1 MNTDRSSRSSFS
13 ASLLVAS
20 LALLLLPVP
29 GWGQTGRVDGRVV
42 ATSGQPVP
50 GATVTVAGV
59 SERATTGPD
68 GTFSISGVD
77 SGTRRLEVRA
87 AGYRTGSR
95 RVTVGTGADDVT
107 IRLTPDPDALT
118 YRLDPLTVTA
128 SRTRRRL
135 SQVPASVSV
144 LQGERLDRLM
154 AESPDDV
161 LRSLPNVTS
170 VGGPRGV
177 AELPQIRGFG
187 SERIVLRVDGA
198 RQSFGSGHK
207 GRLFLDPALLQ
218 RVEVVRGPTSALYGS
233 GGIGGVV
240 GFETVDA
247 RDLLRSGSQL
257 GYSLTPRFL
266 SGSEELG
273 GRGLVAGQTGQLDFL
288 ASASVRSSDD
298 VSLSTG
304 NELPFS
310 AGDSWSGLATIGWE
324 PGPFQRVEASWNRYS
339 RASTTP
345 INANQ
350 PDTLQSKVADRSSLR
365 STATVNYRLSDPE
378 TPGLDLDV
386 TAYRNASEVEERR
399 LSDGRLEVRN
409 VVTWGLDA
417 SNTSRLEISED
428 VRTDVTLGTEL
439 YRDEAEG
446 RQNGESLGTFPGG
459 TADFV
464 GLYAQ
469 NRWTFADRV
478 HLIPGVRWDHIHQA
492 NASEDVEDSDEAQ
505 VSLKAAA
512 EVEATEFLDVFGS
525 WGEGFNAPR
534 LLDLYISG
542 LHFPSPPRARFP
554 DNFFVSNPS
563 LEPEKAES
571 WETGARLTFEDVI
584 TDGDGLRG
592 GVTYFHTDAEDFIAR
607 EVNIREGTTT
617 FRNLDR
623 VEAEGVE
630 ARFRYEAGPVF
641 GRASYG
647 QVRMRN
653 LTEEA
658 PVNDAPADTWGLDL
672 GARLANRALTLGYSG
687 TLAEDQRRVTDE
699 EFETSGYVVS
709 DLFAGWAAD
718 EGPLSGVAVQM
729 RLENVFDA
737 TYTRH
742 GSFIPAPGRSL
753 RLEITYRSGL
763 QTP

>member
-1 MNTDRSSRSSFS
+1 
-13 ASLLVAS
+13 A
-20 LALLLLPVP
+20 
-29 GWGQTGRVDGRVV
+29 
-42 ATSGQPVP
+42 
-50 GATVTVAGV
+50 
-59 SERATTGPD
+59 
-68 GTFSISGVD
+68 
-77 SGTRRLEVRA
+77 
-87 AGYRTGSR
+87 
-95 RVTVGTGADDVT
+95 
-107 IRLTPDPDALT
+107 
-118 YRLDPLTVTA
+118 
-128 SRTRRRL
+128 
-135 SQVPASVSV
+135 
-144 LQGERLDRLM
+144 
-154 AESPDDV
+154 
-161 LRSLPNVTS
+161 
-170 VGGPRGV
+170 
-177 AELPQIRGFG
+177 
-187 SERIVLRVDGA
+187 
-198 RQSFGSGHK
+198 
-207 GRLFLDPALLQ
+207 
-218 RVEVVRGPTSALYGS
+218 
-233 GGIGGVV
+233 
-240 GFETVDA
+240 
-247 RDLLRSGSQL
+247 
-257 GYSLTPRFL
+257 
-266 SGSEELG
+266 
-273 GRGLVAGQTGQLDFL
+273 GQLDFL

-310 AGDSWSGLATIGWE
+310 AGESWSGLAKIGWE

-339 RASTTP
+339 RESTTP

-350 PDTLQSKVADRSSLR
+350 PDTLKSQVADRSSLR
-365 STATVNYRLSDPE
+365 STATLNYRLRDPE
-378 TPGLDLDV
+378 VPGLNLDV
-386 TAYRNASEVEERR
+386 TAYRNESKVEERR
-399 LSDGRLEVRN
+399 LSDDRFEVRN

-417 SNTSRLEISED
+417 ANTSRIEISED
-428 VRTDVTLGTEL
+428 VRTAVTLGTEL
-439 YRDEAEG
+439 YRDEADG
-446 RQNGESLGTFPGG
+446 SRNGESLGTFPDG
-459 TADFV
+459 TADFL

-478 HLIPGVRWDHIHQA
+478 HLIPGVRWDHFHQA
-492 NASEDVEDSDEAQ
+492 NASEDAADSDEEE

-512 EVEATEFLDVFGS
+512 EVEATQFLDLFGS

-554 DNFFVSNPS
+554 DNFFVSNPT
-563 LEPEKAES
+563 LGPEKAES
-571 WETGARLTFEDVI
+571 WETGARLAFDDVI
-584 TDGDGLRG
+584 TRGDGIRAD
-592 GVTYFHTDAEDFIAR
+592 VTYFHTDAEDFIAR

-630 ARFRYEAGPVF
+630 ARVRYEAGPVF
-641 GRASYG
+641 GRASFG

-672 GARLANRALTLGYSG
+672 GARLADRALTLGYSG

-729 RLENVFDA
+729 RLENVFDE

-753 RLEITYRSGL
+753 RLEITYSSGL